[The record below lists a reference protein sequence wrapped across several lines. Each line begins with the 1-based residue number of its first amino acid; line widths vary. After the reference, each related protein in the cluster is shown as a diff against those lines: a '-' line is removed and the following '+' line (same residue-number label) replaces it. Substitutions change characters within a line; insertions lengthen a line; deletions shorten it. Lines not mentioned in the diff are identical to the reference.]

1 VDPWIWQSLHGPSF
15 HFSSKLCLCNSFHGC
30 FVPTSKEGHSFFY
43 GPFGKVV
50 PCPAQCG
57 LGGASMTW
65 FLLLGQGA
73 WCEPPFVL
81 KAAVGIMLVF
91 VIMYILSGIIT
102 ASGGLFPPC

>member
-1 VDPWIWQSLHGPSF
+1 
-15 HFSSKLCLCNSFHGC
+15 
-30 FVPTSKEGHSFFY
+30 
-43 GPFGKVV
+43 
-50 PCPAQCG
+50 
-57 LGGASMTW
+57 MTW